1 VIFLETKAHKF
12 LKEQAKKWLKSI
24 GCKKIITEKAV
35 LIDGCRFIIDV
46 VGITNDGKK
55 VAVECGHTPIRKV
68 VILKKC
74 FDIVRIFRYSRKINP
89 LNLSDL
95 YKEKIKR
102 TKKRRRFPIKTKV
115 YANGR
120 TQIPAEIREDLNIK
134 DGDEIVWVK
143 NDHYYILKVE

>member
-1 VIFLETKAHKF
+1 METKAHKF

-24 GCKKIITEKAV
+24 GCKKIITEKPV
-35 LIDGCRFIIDV
+35 SIDGYRFIIDV
-46 VGITNDGKK
+46 VGITKDGKK

-68 VILKKC
+68 VILKRC
-74 FDIVRIFRYSRKINP
+74 FDIVRTFRYSRKINP

-95 YKEKIKR
+95 YKERIKR

-120 TQIPAEIREDLNIK
+120 TQIPAEIREDLNLK
-134 DGDEIVWVK
+134 DGDKIKWVK
-143 NDHYYILKVE
+143 IDENYAIEKLK

>member
-1 VIFLETKAHKF
+1 METKAHKF

-35 LIDGCRFIIDV
+35 SIDGYRFIIDV
-46 VGITNDGKK
+46 VGITDDGKK
-55 VAVECGHTPIRKV
+55 VAVECGHTPISKV

-74 FDIVRIFRYSRKINP
+74 FDVVRVFRYSRKINP

-95 YKEKIKR
+95 YKERIKR
-102 TKKRRRFPIKTKV
+102 TKKRRRFPRKTKV

-120 TQIPAEIREDLNIK
+120 TQIPAEIREDLNLK
-134 DGDEIVWVK
+134 DGDKIKWIKIGDNYVIRK
-143 NDHYYILKVE
+143 LN

>member
-1 VIFLETKAHKF
+1 METKAHKF

-35 LIDGCRFIIDV
+35 LIDGHRFIIDV

-74 FDIVRIFRYSRKINP
+74 FDIVKVFRYSRKINP

-95 YKEKIKR
+95 LKERIKR
-102 TKKRRRFPIKTKV
+102 NKKRRNFPIETKV

-120 TQIPAEIREDLNIK
+120 TQIPSEIREDLNLK
-134 DGDEIVWVK
+134 DGDKIKWIK
-143 NDHYYILKVE
+143 IGDIYMIRKLN